1 MNKTATLLISIMILL
16 TAGCSW
22 VKPTPEGEK
31 VRVLEADE
39 VTRCR
44 DLGSTTVS
52 LLDRVAGI
60 ERNPQK
66 VEKELQIL
74 ARNSAARAGG
84 DTVVALSPVR
94 DGEQRYA
101 IYRCVGISE

>member
-1 MNKTATLLISIMILL
+1 MDRYSILFGISLGLLVG
-16 TAGCSW
+16 GCSW
-22 VKPTPEGEK
+22 VKPTTEGEK
-31 VRVLEADE
+31 VRVLDADE

-60 ERNPQK
+60 ARNPQK

-84 DTVVALSPVR
+84 DTVAAISPVQ

>member
-1 MNKTATLLISIMILL
+1 MKRSIPTLGLCLAILL
-16 TAGCSW
+16 SGCSW

-31 VRVLEADE
+31 VRVLDADE

-44 DLGSTTVS
+44 ELGSTTVS
-52 LLDRVAGI
+52 LLDRIAGI
-60 ERNPQK
+60 DRDPEK

-74 ARNSAARAGG
+74 ARNSAARIGG
-84 DTVVALSPVR
+84 DTVVAISPVKQ
-94 DGEQRYA
+94 GEQRYA

>member
-1 MNKTATLLISIMILL
+1 MNRIAPLLIIGLALLL
-16 TAGCSW
+16 TGCSW

-31 VRVLEADE
+31 VRVLDAGE

-44 DLGSTTVS
+44 ELGNTTVS
-52 LLDRVAGI
+52 LLDRIAGI
-60 ERNPQK
+60 ERDREQ

-84 DTVVALSPVR
+84 DTVVAISPAQ